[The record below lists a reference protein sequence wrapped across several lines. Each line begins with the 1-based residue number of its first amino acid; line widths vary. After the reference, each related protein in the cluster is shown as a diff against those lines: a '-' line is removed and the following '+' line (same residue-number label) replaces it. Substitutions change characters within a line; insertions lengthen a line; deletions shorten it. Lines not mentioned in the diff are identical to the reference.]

1 MAGWR
6 PGTASAPKATPY
18 QPLEPRQGACDGLHP
33 LDDLRGDGP
42 FPLLE
47 GRLQE
52 RVPVGEMPVEAA
64 AGNAEAAGEHV
75 DTNRGHATVG
85 ECAECRV
92 RPVLCGELSS

>member
-52 RVPVGEMPVEAA
+52 RVPVGEMPVETA
-64 AGNAEAAGEHV
+64 AGNAEAAGEYV

-85 ECAECRV
+85 ECAERRV